1 VKNKYPLS
9 IYCLL
14 RDMLERN
21 EDSRPSFTKL
31 AQGLPNNLKNLPNTM
46 SISLMKGESKILGKN
61 QSVSQFNSNGFSKVL
76 NPLNNTRTSKRL
88 TGTLV
93 S

>member
-1 VKNKYPLS
+1 
-9 IYCLL
+9 
-14 RDMLERN
+14 
-21 EDSRPSFTKL
+21 FTKL
-31 AQGLPNNLKNLPNTM
+31 AQGLPNNLKNLPSTM
-46 SISLMKGESKILGKN
+46 SISLMKGDTKLSGLN
-61 QSVSQFNSNGFSKVL
+61 QNVSQFSSNGFSKVL